1 MEVHEPI
8 KRDRNL
14 NITVI
19 ADNSAFG
26 RTAARHGVQLAEV
39 FQASLT
45 VMANFGFD
53 FGDFVVK
60 TGGFGAFDN
69 INQAKNQSEHTNDD
83 NLGDGT

>member
-19 ADNSAFG
+19 ADDSVFG
-26 RTAARHGVQLAEV
+26 RTAAQHGVQLAEV

-45 VMANFGFD
+45 VIANFGF
-53 FGDFVVK
+53 
-60 TGGFGAFDN
+60 
-69 INQAKNQSEHTNDD
+69 
-83 NLGDGT
+83 